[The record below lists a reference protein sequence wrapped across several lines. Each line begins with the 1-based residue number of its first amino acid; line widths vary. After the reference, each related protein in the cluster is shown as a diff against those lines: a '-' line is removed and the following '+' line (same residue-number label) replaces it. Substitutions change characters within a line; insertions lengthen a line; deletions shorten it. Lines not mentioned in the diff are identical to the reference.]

1 MRALIIGLIIAA
13 AGAAPGL
20 AAKGDP
26 VRVLK
31 PGVNLRSAPVLQ
43 AEVLLTVGPGEAMV
57 ELTRKGDWLFVN
69 LPDKHRRGWV
79 HRSVVAGAADAPP
92 GALDASPG
100 AADASPDAADA
111 PLEPPADSADAA
123 LGARPLLDN
132 APPPGTAIATE
143 AADSSTVALAEPA
156 PPSAPAGAGEPA
168 AVGDFRT
175 TVRDLN
181 ERAKALAGIDLFTDV
196 RTRGGGEIDVLAT
209 AAWNTVPASGR
220 ESFTNALYDQW
231 RIAAGDL
238 SPLGLQILDP
248 AGAVLMRRP

>member
-100 AADASPDAADA
+100 AADASSDA
-111 PLEPPADSADAA
+111 ADAA

-168 AVGDFRT
+168 AVSDFRT

>member
-100 AADASPDAADA
+100 AADASSDA
-111 PLEPPADSADAA
+111 ADAA